1 MTSSTVIVCNGEME
15 TSMTVEQDLLDKY
28 GDRQSK
34 TVGSDDGPRPD
45 EKIYDLVDV
54 ISAGAAED
62 GAEARSGIGSPSG
75 QIHDLV
81 DVVKDDY
88 LVVSCDKELEAA
100 VMKKVSEITERITRE
115 LVPDIAERVIR
126 EEIEKLK
133 GQR

>member
-1 MTSSTVIVCNGEME
+1 MAVAR
-15 TSMTVEQDLLDKY
+15 DLFDKG
-28 GDRQSK
+28 GDGQIK
-34 TVGSDDGPRPD
+34 TAGRKDGPRSD

-54 ISAGAAED
+54 ISAGTT
-62 GAEARSGIGSPSG
+62 GAGTDAGNGISPPAG
-75 QIHDLV
+75 KIHDLV

-133 GQR
+133 GQG

>member
-1 MTSSTVIVCNGEME
+1 M
-15 TSMTVEQDLLDKY
+15 DKY

-34 TVGSDDGPRPD
+34 TAGRDDGPRPD

-54 ISAGAAED
+54 ISTGTAEGDGDAGS
-62 GAEARSGIGSPSG
+62 RISPPAG
-75 QIHDLV
+75 KIHDLV

-100 VMKKVSEITERITRE
+100 VMKKVSEITERITKE

-133 GQR
+133 GQG

>member
-1 MTSSTVIVCNGEME
+1 
-15 TSMTVEQDLLDKY
+15 MTVMQDLPDSNSKM
-28 GDRQSK
+28 QSK
-34 TVGSDDGPRPD
+34 AAMGETGLMPPAG

-54 ISAGAAED
+54 VSAEGAS
-62 GAEARSGIGSPSG
+62 GAGPIENRIVPPDRN
-75 QIHDLV
+75 IHDLV

-115 LVPDIAERVIR
+115 LVPDIAERIIR

-133 GQR
+133 G